1 MESVAVK
8 DQSAFAARVAAT
20 RLANYTCRLPHTHVT
35 CKVLNKVSCTCA
47 CNFRVAHT
55 HVHVPRVR
63 FI

>member
-20 RLANYTCRLPHTHVT
+20 RLANCTCRLPHA
-35 CKVLNKVSCTCA
+35 KVLNKVSCTCA